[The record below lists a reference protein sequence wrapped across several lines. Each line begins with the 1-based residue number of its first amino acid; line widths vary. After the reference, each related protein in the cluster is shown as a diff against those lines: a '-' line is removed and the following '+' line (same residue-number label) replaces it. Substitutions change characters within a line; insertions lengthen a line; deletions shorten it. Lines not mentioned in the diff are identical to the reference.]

1 MSDTSEPQPEADS
14 TAASHTSLSLLER
27 LRGNDPE
34 AWRRLVGL
42 YGPLVLFWGR
52 RAGLSEHDAADLLQD
67 VFRSVTGAIVR
78 FRRDRPGDSFRG
90 WLWSIARNKL
100 RDHFRDQQRGPVAE
114 GGSEALAQFTQIP
127 DEEPESAADSE
138 PSRALLHR
146 ALELVRGGFE
156 EPTWQAFW
164 RTTVDGRSP
173 ADVAAELGLGLA
185 SVYQAKSRVLR
196 RLREELGGLIDS

>member
-1 MSDTSEPQPEADS
+1 
-14 TAASHTSLSLLER
+14 
-27 LRGNDPE
+27 
-34 AWRRLVGL
+34 
-42 YGPLVLFWGR
+42 
-52 RAGLSEHDAADLLQD
+52 AGLSEDDAADLLQD
-67 VFRSVTGAIVR
+67 VFRSVTGAIDR
-78 FRRDRPGDSFRG
+78 FHRDRPGDTFRG

-100 RDHFRDQQRGPVAE
+100 RDHFRDREREPAAA

-127 DEEPESAADSE
+127 DDEPEGAADGE

-156 EPTWQAFW
+156 ELTWQAFW
-164 RTTVDGRSP
+164 RTTVDGRAP

-196 RLREELGGLIDS
+196 RLREELGGLID